1 MAGNAFHTLVF
12 VQETPFL
19 QAPLGGQSS
28 AYFTESPGA
37 RGVAEAEVTEQEG
50 TSAHSTRAGWA
61 IPPPELAFYLGS
73 PLFFSIAS
81 VTLGGHSRDAAWGPT
96 QSPISSPSTPSRC
109 PAPSP
114 MRRDA
119 LLI

>member
-96 QSPISSPSTPSRC
+96 QSVSPPHPPLPGAPP
-109 PAPSP
+109 PAP
-114 MRRDA
+114 
-119 LLI
+119 